1 MDPLHLCIAL
11 SPVTVYLFLMG
22 LINLSP
28 RPFSTS
34 GLRDATALAVAVS
47 GLAVVGPLNLFVP
60 EAAIFRFGSF
70 VWPMLLGLYGLGA
83 TLVVL
88 MLRPRLV
95 FYNVTVIQLRP
106 VLGSV
111 VQQLDNQA
119 RWAGDS
125 LLLPQLGIQLHLE
138 EFSVMRNVQLVSSG
152 PKQNFTGWRR
162 LELEMRRSLSTT
174 RATRNPR
181 GASLIAISLAIT
193 VVIAISMVNGQQS
206 VAQAVTDLLR
216 FQ

>member
-1 MDPLHLCIAL
+1 
-11 SPVTVYLFLMG
+11 
-22 LINLSP
+22 
-28 RPFSTS
+28 
-34 GLRDATALAVAVS
+34 
-47 GLAVVGPLNLFVP
+47 
-60 EAAIFRFGSF
+60 
-70 VWPMLLGLYGLGA
+70 
-83 TLVVL
+83 

-162 LELEMRRSLSTT
+162 LELEMRRSLSSTW
-174 RATRNPR
+174 ATRNPR

-206 VAQAVTDLLR
+206 IAQAVTDLLR